1 MAQTVSERPVSEV
14 AVPAHPNG
22 RPVSEQSTAELV
34 RRATEQV
41 STLVRDELNLAK
53 AELSEKAK
61 HAGTGAGLFGGAGVF
76 ALYGVGVLIAT
87 AVIAL
92 DLVWPL
98 WLAALVVGVALLV
111 LAGILA
117 LVGRGQVKKGVPP
130 TPERAVESIKADI
143 DTVKRSA
150 HHE

>member
-1 MAQTVSERPVSEV
+1 MAQAVSERPITE
-14 AVPAHPNG
+14 HPNG

-34 RRATEQV
+34 RRASEQV

-53 AELSEKAK
+53 AELSVKAK
-61 HAGTGAGLFGGAGVF
+61 HAGTGAGLFGGAGLMAV
-76 ALYGVGVLIAT
+76 YGVGVLVAT

-98 WLAALVVGVALLV
+98 WLAALVVGVVLL
-111 LAGILA
+111 LIAGILA
-117 LVGRGQVKKGVPP
+117 LIGRGQVKKGVPP

>member
-1 MAQTVSERPVSEV
+1 MAQAVSESPVTEYPV
-14 AVPAHPNG
+14 TGHPNG

-53 AELSEKAK
+53 AELSGKAK
-61 HAGTGAGLFGGAGVF
+61 HAGLGAGLFGGAGLF
-76 ALYGVGVLIAT
+76 ALYGLGVLIAT

-98 WLAALVVGVALLV
+98 WLAALVVGVALLLV
-111 LAGILA
+111 AGILA
-117 LVGRGQVKKGVPP
+117 LIGRGQVKKGVPP
-130 TPERAVESIKADI
+130 TPEAAVASIKADI